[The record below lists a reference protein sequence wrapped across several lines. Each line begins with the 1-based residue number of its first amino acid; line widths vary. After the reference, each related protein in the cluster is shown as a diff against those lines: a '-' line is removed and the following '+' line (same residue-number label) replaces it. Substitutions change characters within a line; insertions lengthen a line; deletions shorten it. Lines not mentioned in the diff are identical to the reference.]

1 MNKYIIRYTENNQP
15 FIDDENYDKKLK
27 CEECGKLIVNNN
39 GLASH
44 IRRAHQMTPKQYY
57 DKFLKKENE
66 GICPVCGKETTFW
79 KLAIGYGKHCSVS
92 CSNKDPIIQ
101 EKMND
106 TMLRNFGEDYKEI
119 VKQNRL
125 NGHNQKHK
133 KIKKKKRVKKEKVE
147 RVKGYTYY
155 KTEYDYSDKSIKD
168 KRSKTNKKVIKIIND
183 LGYYT
188 RRQLIEKYQYS
199 WLSLKLESYYING
212 HICFKKEDV
221 EIIETYYKN
230 NKGTSLFENDVLHFI
245 NSIYNGEI
253 KTHDRKLI
261 KPLELDILIPE
272 KKFAIECNGIYYHS
286 YPRKD
291 RYYHKIK
298 TDKCQEKGI
307 TLLHLSEYD
316 WANKKEIC
324 KNLIYNFLHSEYLK
338 DFELKEIG
346 IEEFKNFIE
355 IQTLDKTP
363 HINNSNKLY
372 KIEDCCIIILSK
384 DIRVFSNLKFS
395 LNIDILLKKLKCN
408 KKILVNR
415 TNNFNFENYVKVK
428 TTEPTLNNYDNYKIF
443 DEGFDIYERK
453 MA

>member
-1 MNKYIIRYTENNQP
+1 MNKYIIRYTEDNQP
-15 FIDDENYDKKLK
+15 FIDDENYNKKLK
-27 CEECGKLIVNNN
+27 CEECGKLVVNNN

-57 DKFLKKENE
+57 DKYIKKENE

-92 CSNKDPIIQ
+92 CSNKDPVIQ
-101 EKMND
+101 EKMNN

-133 KIKKKKRVKKEKVE
+133 KIKKKKRIKKEKVE
-147 RVKGYTYY
+147 RIKGYTYY
-155 KTEYDYSDKSIKD
+155 KTEYDYSDESIKD

-212 HICFKKEDV
+212 HTCFKKEDV

-286 YPRKD
+286 HPRKD

-307 TLLHLSEYD
+307 ILFHLSEYD
-316 WANKKEIC
+316 WMNKKEIC
-324 KNLIYNFLHSEYLK
+324 KNLIYNFLHSEYLEDYK
-338 DFELKEIG
+338 LKEIDV
-346 IEEFKNFIE
+346 EEFKDFIE
-355 IQTLDKTP
+355 TQTLDKMPQISDTD
-363 HINNSNKLY
+363 KLY
-372 KIEDCCIIILSK
+372 RIEDCCIIILGK
-384 DIRVFSNLKFS
+384 DIRIFSNLKFS

-408 KKILVNR
+408 KRILVNR
-415 TNNFNFENYVKVK
+415 TNNFNFHGYIKTK
-428 TTEPTLNNYDNYKIF
+428 TTKPKLNNYDNYKVF
-443 DEGFDIYERK
+443 DEGIDIYERK
-453 MA
+453 II

>member
-1 MNKYIIRYTENNQP
+1 MNKYIIRYTEDNQP
-15 FIDDENYDKKLK
+15 FIDDENYNKKLK

-79 KLAIGYGKHCSVS
+79 KLAIGYGKHCSIS

-106 TMLRNFGEDYKEI
+106 TMLRNFGEDYKET

-188 RRQLIEKYQYS
+188 RRQLIEKYQ
-199 WLSLKLESYYING
+199 
-212 HICFKKEDV
+212 
-221 EIIETYYKN
+221 
-230 NKGTSLFENDVLHFI
+230 
-245 NSIYNGEI
+245 
-253 KTHDRKLI
+253 
-261 KPLELDILIPE
+261 
-272 KKFAIECNGIYYHS
+272 
-286 YPRKD
+286 
-291 RYYHKIK
+291 
-298 TDKCQEKGI
+298 
-307 TLLHLSEYD
+307 
-316 WANKKEIC
+316 
-324 KNLIYNFLHSEYLK
+324 
-338 DFELKEIG
+338 
-346 IEEFKNFIE
+346 
-355 IQTLDKTP
+355 
-363 HINNSNKLY
+363 
-372 KIEDCCIIILSK
+372 
-384 DIRVFSNLKFS
+384 
-395 LNIDILLKKLKCN
+395 
-408 KKILVNR
+408 
-415 TNNFNFENYVKVK
+415 
-428 TTEPTLNNYDNYKIF
+428 
-443 DEGFDIYERK
+443 
-453 MA
+453 